1 MSVFSEEL
9 AKAYD
14 SYASIRRNVALEIG
28 LRMALAVTSR
38 LLIWADLSSPAI
50 VFMVQKYDE
59 LVKG

>member
-9 AKAYD
+9 AKACD
-14 SYASIRRNVALEIG
+14 SYASIRRNFALEMG
-28 LRMALAVTSR
+28 LHMALAVISR

-50 VFMVQKYDE
+50 VFAVQKYDE